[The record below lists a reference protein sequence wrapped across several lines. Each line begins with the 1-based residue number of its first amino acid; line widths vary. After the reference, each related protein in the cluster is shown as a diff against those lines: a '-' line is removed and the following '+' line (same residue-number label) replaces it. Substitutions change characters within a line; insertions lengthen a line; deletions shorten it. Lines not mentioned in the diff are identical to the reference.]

1 MMQTCSTLDP
11 KRRRSF
17 VAQLSAQLDRKHGLK
32 KACQSLGFGW
42 RYLMKY
48 SGLKRKGIKSYHKVN
63 EQALQDRHNFTYF
76 ILMNYMYVFNS
87 LPL

>member
-1 MMQTCSTLDP
+1 MSLNKETPGQC
-11 KRRRSF
+11 R
-17 VAQLSAQLDRKHGLK
+17 VAK
-32 KACQSLGFGW
+32 KFGIS
-42 RYLMKY
+42 K
-48 SGLKRKGIKSYHKVN
+48 SSVHNILKRKGIKSYHKVN